1 MAKIGNQYFV
11 GGQAPSA
18 SELNAVYDSV
28 AGDTIQDVNL
38 DTEWAQ
44 RKHFSSSNSITS
56 LYTFDYDGTVD
67 WPTTSTTFTTIENV
81 GGTKSKVTPNY
92 STHGTVVVRVH
103 ASGLVGVCSL
113 DIDDGNGSSSQINR
127 NTYAFRLFM
136 SLTTGGGTTTVDMA
150 NCTYSFT
157 EKAAITTP
165 PSIVIDTGIRDSIQ
179 WRTFAFSGLYT
190 LAPGN
195 IIDAIELQACVG
207 HSGNTVNIQHN
218 HIQAIVVEN

>member
-1 MAKIGNQYFV
+1 MGKIGNQYFV
-11 GGQAPSA
+11 GGQAPTA

-28 AGDTIQDVNL
+28 AADTIQDVNL

-56 LYTFDYDGTVD
+56 LYTFDYDGTTD
-67 WPTTSTTFTTIENV
+67 WSTTSTTFTTIENV

-92 STHGTVVVRVH
+92 STHGNVVVRVH
-103 ASGLVGVCSL
+103 ASGLIAETVLTASG
-113 DIDDGNGSSSQINR
+113 DGNGTYPQIEY
-127 NTYAFRLFM
+127 NTFAFRLLM
-136 SLTTGGGTTTVDMA
+136 SLNGSGTPTTVDMA

-157 EKAAITTP
+157 PKAALTNQTLSTTFKMYYR
-165 PSIVIDTGIRDSIQ
+165 SFS
-179 WRTFAFSGLYT
+179 FSGLYT

-195 IIDAIELQACVG
+195 VIDAIELQACVG
-207 HSGNTVNIQHN
+207 LTNNQINIQHN

>member
-1 MAKIGNQYFV
+1 MGKIGNQYFD

-28 AGDTIQDVNL
+28 AADTIQDINL

-56 LYTFDYDGTVD
+56 LYTFDYDGTAN

-81 GGTKSKVTPNY
+81 SGTKSKVTPNY
-92 STHGTVVVRVH
+92 STHGNVVVRVH
-103 ASGLVGVCSL
+103 ASGLIAETVLTASG
-113 DIDDGNGSSSQINR
+113 DGNGTSGQTNY
-127 NTYAFRLFM
+127 NTFAFRLLM
-136 SLTTGGGTTTVDMA
+136 SLNGSGTPTTVDMA

-157 EKAAITTP
+157 PKADITNQTT
-165 PSIVIDTGIRDSIQ
+165 STQLNMNYRI
-179 WRTFAFSGLYT
+179 FAFSSLYT

-195 IIDAIELQACVG
+195 VIDSIELQACVG
-207 HSGNTVNIQHN
+207 LTNNEINIQHN

>member
-1 MAKIGNQYFV
+1 MGKIGNQYFV

-28 AGDTIQDVNL
+28 AADTIQDVNL

-56 LYTFDYDGTVD
+56 LYTFDYDGTAD

-81 GGTKSKVTPNY
+81 SGTKSKVTPNY
-92 STHGTVVVRVH
+92 STHGNVVVRVH
-103 ASGLVGVCSL
+103 ASGLIAETVLTASG
-113 DIDDGNGSSSQINR
+113 DGNGTSGQINY
-127 NTYAFRLFM
+127 NTFAFRLLM
-136 SLTTGGGTTTVDMA
+136 SLNGSGTPTTVDMA

-157 EKAAITTP
+157 AKAAITNQTT
-165 PSIVIDTGIRDSIQ
+165 STAGKIYYRN
-179 WRTFAFSGLYT
+179 FAFSGLYT

-195 IIDAIELQACVG
+195 VIDAIELQACVG
-207 HSGNTVNIQHN
+207 LTNNQINIQHN

>member
-1 MAKIGNQYFV
+1 MGKIGNQYFV

-28 AGDTIQDVNL
+28 AADTIQDVNL

-56 LYTFDYDGTVD
+56 LYTFDYDGTTD
-67 WPTTSTTFTTIENV
+67 WTTTSTTFTTIENV

-92 STHGTVVVRVH
+92 STHGNVVVRVH

-113 DIDDGNGSSSQINR
+113 DVDDGDGSSSQINR

-136 SLTTGGGTTTVDMA
+136 TLNGSATTVDMA

-165 PSIVIDTGIRDSIQ
+165 EGSFDTGIRDSIQ

-195 IIDAIELQACVG
+195 VIDAIELQACVG
-207 HSGNTVNIQHN
+207 HSGNVVNIQHN

>member
-1 MAKIGNQYFV
+1 MGKIGNQYFV

-28 AGDTIQDVNL
+28 AADTIQDVNL

-56 LYTFDYDGTVD
+56 LYTFDYDGTAD

-81 GGTKSKVTPNY
+81 SGTKSKVTPNY
-92 STHGTVVVRVH
+92 STHGNVVVRVH
-103 ASGLVGVCSL
+103 ASGLIAETVLTASG
-113 DIDDGNGSSSQINR
+113 DGNGTSGQINY
-127 NTYAFRLFM
+127 NTFAFRLLM
-136 SLTTGGGTTTVDMA
+136 SLNGSGTPTTVDMA

-157 EKAAITTP
+157 PKAAITNQTL
-165 PSIVIDTGIRDSIQ
+165 STTFKMYYRN
-179 WRTFAFSGLYT
+179 FAFSGLYT

-195 IIDAIELQACVG
+195 VIDAIELQACVG
-207 HSGNTVNIQHN
+207 LTNNQINIQHN

>member
-1 MAKIGNQYFV
+1 MGKIGNQYFV
-11 GGQAPSA
+11 GGQAPTA

-28 AGDTIQDVNL
+28 AADTIQDVNL

-44 RKHFSSSNSITS
+44 RKHFSSSNSLTS
-56 LYTFDYDGTVD
+56 LYTFDYDGIAD
-67 WPTTSTTFTTIENV
+67 WAITSTAFTTIENV
-81 GGTKSKVTPNY
+81 SGTKSKVTPNY
-92 STHGTVVVRVH
+92 STHGNVVVRVH

-113 DIDDGNGSSSQINR
+113 DVDDGDGTSVQINR

-136 SLTTGGGTTTVDMA
+136 SLNGSGTPTTVDMA

-165 PSIVIDTGIRDSIQ
+165 EGAYDSGIRNSIQ
-179 WRTFAFSGLYT
+179 WRTFAFSGLFT

-207 HSGNTVNIQHN
+207 HIGNTVNIQHN

>member
-1 MAKIGNQYFV
+1 MGKIGNQYFV

-28 AGDTIQDVNL
+28 AADTIQDVNL

-56 LYTFDYDGTVD
+56 LYTFDYDGTTD

-92 STHGTVVVRVH
+92 STHGNVVVRVH
-103 ASGLVGVCSL
+103 ASGLIAETALTASG
-113 DIDDGNGSSSQINR
+113 DGNGQSGQINY
-127 NTYAFRLFM
+127 NTFAFRLLM
-136 SLTTGGGTTTVDMA
+136 SLNGSGTPTTVDMA

-157 EKAAITTP
+157 PKAAITNQTL
-165 PSIVIDTGIRDSIQ
+165 STTFKMYYRN
-179 WRTFAFSGLYT
+179 FAFSGLYT

-195 IIDAIELQACVG
+195 VIDAIELQACVG
-207 HSGNTVNIQHN
+207 LTNNQINIQHN